1 MTPKEKSFIIGGL
14 TVAIIIAILAPF
26 LASSNPDGLES
37 AAEKL
42 VANPEPEPLFETP
55 LPDYT
60 IPALGES
67 PLGGVVSIVLG
78 TLVAFL
84 AMIGLATLAR
94 WFKPENSS
102 NNRTR

>member
-1 MTPKEKSFIIGGL
+1 MKANDKKLVIGGL
-14 TVAIIIAILAPF
+14 MVAIIIAILAPF

-42 VANPEPEPLFETP
+42 APNPEPEPLFESP
-55 LPDYT
+55 LPDYS

-78 TLVAFL
+78 TLIAFL
-84 AMIGLATLAR
+84 VMVGLATIAR
-94 WFKPENSS
+94 WLKSGNGSNS
-102 NNRTR
+102 

>member
-1 MTPKEKSFIIGGL
+1 MNKRDKSFVVGGL
-14 TVAIIIAILAPF
+14 IVAIIIAILAPF

-37 AAEKL
+37 AAEKI
-42 VANPEPEPLFETP
+42 AENPEPEPLFEAP
-55 LPDYT
+55 LPDYS

-84 AMIGLATLAR
+84 AMVGLATVAR
-94 WFKPENSS
+94 WFKPENGSS
-102 NNRTR
+102 N

>member
-1 MTPKEKSFIIGGL
+1 MSPKDKSFVIGGL
-14 TVAIIIAILAPF
+14 IVAIIIAILAPF
-26 LASSNPDGLES
+26 LASSFPDGLES

-42 VANPEPEPLFETP
+42 ASNPEPEPLFESP

-60 IPALGES
+60 VPALGES
-67 PLGGVVSIVLG
+67 PLGGVVAIVLG

-84 AMIGLATLAR
+84 TMVGLATVAR

-102 NNRTR
+102 SN